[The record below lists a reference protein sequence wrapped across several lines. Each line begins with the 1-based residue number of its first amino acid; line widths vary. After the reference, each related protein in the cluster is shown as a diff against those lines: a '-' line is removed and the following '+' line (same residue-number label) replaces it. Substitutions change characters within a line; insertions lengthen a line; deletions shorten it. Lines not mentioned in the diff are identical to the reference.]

1 MPRAGQFSCQ
11 FFLPPLSHLGLCSWQ
26 LVWNSSQAFHHG
38 LLAFASPHICSRAR
52 AYEAEL
58 SMALYSSLL
67 HLGLCGGARH
77 VYKGKGSHG
86 DGTCR
91 FSVLPGP
98 HELGPVS
105 LHTSLGLVLV
115 PLPSMPILP
124 SFSSSSPD
132 LGQLH

>member
-1 MPRAGQFSCQ
+1 MRQ
-11 FFLPPLSHLGLCSWQ
+11 
-26 LVWNSSQAFHHG
+26 SS
-38 LLAFASPHICSRAR
+38 

-58 SMALYSSLL
+58 SMRTMYSSLL
-67 HLGLCGGARH
+67 HPGLCGGARH

-91 FSVLPGP
+91 FSVLLGP

-132 LGQLH
+132 FRAPLGQTL